1 MELQREI
8 LDALVQRY
16 FVYESVTEGK
26 LKNQAYIRYVGRF
39 VSDDTSSTHQA
50 LTDRV
55 HADHLMVLFRSEEQ
69 KDVIYFMDAPATGNP
84 SKPWKNLV
92 FFILTLVSVLIS
104 GAIYSMRP
112 EDPTSGNLYLDIW
125 NNLGKGW
132 PFALSLLAILGAH
145 EFGHY
150 FAGRYH
156 KTAVT
161 LPFFIPFPF
170 SAFGTLGA
178 FIQMKDIPRN
188 KNHLLDIGIAGPLAG
203 LMVAIPVLI
212 LGLSLSKVEVLPA
225 VLAQGQGFQLEGNS
239 ILYLALKAL
248 VKGQLLP
255 TPATYGGI
263 SPIFYWI
270 RYFFTGQPY
279 PLGGSDVMLHP
290 VAWAGWAGL
299 LVTSLNLIPAG
310 QLDGGHLFYV
320 LFGEKGSKRILP
332 AILVIL
338 TGLGFFW
345 NGWWLWV
352 ALILFFG
359 RSYAQPQDMI
369 TPLDN
374 KRKWLARVAL
384 FIFLIVFIPVP
395 LIILGG

>member
-1 MELQREI
+1 
-8 LDALVQRY
+8 
-16 FVYESVTEGK
+16 
-26 LKNQAYIRYVGRF
+26 
-39 VSDDTSSTHQA
+39 
-50 LTDRV
+50 
-55 HADHLMVLFRSEEQ
+55 
-69 KDVIYFMDAPATGNP
+69 
-84 SKPWKNLV
+84 
-92 FFILTLVSVLIS
+92 
-104 GAIYSMRP
+104 
-112 EDPTSGNLYLDIW
+112 
-125 NNLGKGW
+125 
-132 PFALSLLAILGAH
+132 
-145 EFGHY
+145 
-150 FAGRYH
+150 
-156 KTAVT
+156 
-161 LPFFIPFPF
+161 
-170 SAFGTLGA
+170 
-178 FIQMKDIPRN
+178 MKDIPRN

-203 LMVAIPVLI
+203 LIVAIPVLI

-225 VLAQGQGFQLEGNS
+225 VLAQGQAFQLEGNS

-255 TPATYGGI
+255 SPATYGGI
-263 SPIFYWI
+263 SPILYWI

-359 RSYAQPQDMI
+359 TILCP
-369 TPLDN
+369 T
-374 KRKWLARVAL
+374 ARYDHS
-384 FIFLIVFIPVP
+384 I
-395 LIILGG
+395 G